1 MHKKILVLLTGAIAL
16 SISAVPVL
24 ASDPPTDDGQYI
36 WQDENGDYWYRNGS
50 EDEYIGEGNY
60 APDPDS
66 GELMEGNDAGWTEQD
81 GYFEPHYY
89 YEDGSVWLE
98 DATGTTYIGSR
109 DKYYIDDYGNLQ
121 EYSDSET
128 DSSSGNSSEESSDTS
143 GNSSSQDSDSSY
155 PNSSSDTNTE
165 DSSESEKRGELH
177 MRVGFPADDTIRESM
192 PEKEGYFE
200 QRSVNGGKSTAF
212 VLKVPNSSLEDSS
225 LKGFLAEYY
234 PVKGEIITK
243 KDLTFESYPATKY
256 QYLTEVNE
264 EEKNVDALVCQTD
277 DYTFGLFVLT
287 PSDTYDKAAEKE
299 ATELIKSID
308 FVYAERVDMAMT
320 DYFQV
325 LTPERWKYLCH
336 YETTETE
343 NGGYKLTYYNEDVP
357 VLTLEARYY
366 DGEDQPLDSVWQGYL
381 GRIET
386 VDGKKYDLLSTIS
399 QYSKDASD
407 EWKEMYDTYLD
418 VINGIRIMDGCS
430 LTEGSHA

>member
-1 MHKKILVLLTGAIAL
+1 
-16 SISAVPVL
+16 
-24 ASDPPTDDGQYI
+24 
-36 WQDENGDYWYRNGS
+36 
-50 EDEYIGEGNY
+50 
-60 APDPDS
+60 
-66 GELMEGNDAGWTEQD
+66 MEGNDAGWTEQD

-98 DATGTTYIGSR
+98 DATVTTYIGSR

-121 EYSDSET
+121 EYSESEA
-128 DSSSGNSSEESSDTS
+128 DSSSGDSSEE
-143 GNSSSQDSDSSY
+143 
-155 PNSSSDTNTE
+155 
-165 DSSESEKRGELH
+165 SSESEKRGELH

-192 PEKEGYFE
+192 PEKGGYFE
-200 QRSVNGGKSTAF
+200 QRSVNEGKSTAF
-212 VLKVPNSSLEDSS
+212 VLKVANSSLEDSS

-234 PVKGEIITK
+234 PIKGDIITQ
-243 KDLTFESYPATKY
+243 KDLAFDSYPATKY
-256 QYLTEVNE
+256 QYLTAVNE

-277 DYTFGLFVLT
+277 DYTFGLFILT

-308 FVYAERVDMAMT
+308 FVYAESVDMAMT

-325 LTPERWKYLCH
+325 LTPERWKYLCR
-336 YETTETE
+336 YETTATE

-399 QYSKDASD
+399 QYSEDASD
-407 EWKEMYDTYLD
+407 EWKEMYDTCLD
-418 VINGIRIMDGCS
+418 TINGIRIMDGCS
-430 LTEGSHA
+430 LTEGSHT

>member
-1 MHKKILVLLTGAIAL
+1 MHKKFLVLLTGSIAL

-36 WQDENGDYWYRNGS
+36 WQDKNGDYWYRNGS

-109 DKYYIDDYGNLQ
+109 DKYYIDDYSNLQ
-121 EYSDSET
+121 EYSDSEA
-128 DSSSGNSSEESSDTS
+128 DSSSGDSPEE
-143 GNSSSQDSDSSY
+143 
-155 PNSSSDTNTE
+155 
-165 DSSESEKRGELH
+165 SSESEKRGELH
-177 MRVGFPADDTIRESM
+177 MRVGFPADTTIRESM

-200 QRSVNGGKSTAF
+200 QRSVNEGKSTAF
-212 VLKVPNSSLEDSS
+212 VLKVANSSLEDSS

-234 PVKGEIITK
+234 PVKGEIITQ

-256 QYLTEVNE
+256 QYLTAVNE

-277 DYTFGLFVLT
+277 DYTFGLFILT
-287 PSDTYDKAAEKE
+287 PSNTYDRAAEKK

-308 FVYAERVDMAMT
+308 FVYAESVDMAMT

-325 LTPERWKYLCH
+325 LTPERWKYLCR
-336 YETTETE
+336 YETTATE

-366 DGEDQPLDSVWQGYL
+366 DGEDHPLDSVWQGYL

-399 QYSKDASD
+399 QYSEDASD
-407 EWKEMYDTYLD
+407 EWKEMYDTCLD
-418 VINGIRIMDGCS
+418 TINGIRMMDGCS
-430 LTEGSHA
+430 LTEGSHT

>member
-1 MHKKILVLLTGAIAL
+1 MHKKFLVLLTGSIAL

-66 GELMEGNDAGWTEQD
+66 GELMESNDAGWTEQD

-109 DKYYIDDYGNLQ
+109 DTYYIDDYGNLQ
-121 EYSDSET
+121 EYSESEAA
-128 DSSSGNSSEESSDTS
+128 SSSGDSSEEYSK
-143 GNSSSQDSDSSY
+143 
-155 PNSSSDTNTE
+155 
-165 DSSESEKRGELH
+165 SEKRGELH
-177 MRVGFPADDTIRESM
+177 MRVGFTADDTIRESM
-192 PEKEGYFE
+192 PEKEGSLKARLRKQE
-200 QRSVNGGKSTAF
+200 KHCLNKSTIFRVIF
-212 VLKVPNSSLEDSS
+212 V
-225 LKGFLAEYY
+225 AEYY
-234 PVKGEIITK
+234 PVKGEIITQ

-256 QYLTEVNE
+256 QYLTAVNE

-277 DYTFGLFVLT
+277 DYTFGLFILT
-287 PSDTYDKAAEKE
+287 PSDTYDKAAEK
-299 ATELIKSID
+299 AAAELTKSIE
-308 FVYAERVDMAMT
+308 FVYAEYVDMAMT

-336 YETTETE
+336 YETTKTE

-399 QYSKDASD
+399 QYSEDASD
-407 EWKEMYDTYLD
+407 EWKEMYDTCLD
-418 VINGIRIMDGCS
+418 TINGIRMMDGCS
-430 LTEGSHA
+430 LTEGSHI

>member
-1 MHKKILVLLTGAIAL
+1 MLHKDDLSLLDRLDAPAKETVPFGMADLVTLRT
-16 SISAVPVL
+16 
-24 ASDPPTDDGQYI
+24 
-36 WQDENGDYWYRNGS
+36 
-50 EDEYIGEGNY
+50 
-60 APDPDS
+60 
-66 GELMEGNDAGWTEQD
+66 GELVRDDVLGTLTPLEGECVKLAPSRGRTDWECRFLVRMPDALPGRDAGC
-81 GYFEPHYY
+81 
-89 YEDGSVWLE
+89 
-98 DATGTTYIGSR
+98 AI
-109 DKYYIDDYGNLQ
+109 YGRRPSQCRALNC
-121 EYSDSET
+121 
-128 DSSSGNSSEESSDTS
+128 SDT
-143 GNSSSQDSDSSY
+143 
-155 PNSSSDTNTE
+155 
-165 DSSESEKRGELH
+165 RGIAELYAH
-177 MRVGFPADDTIRESM
+177 DRASRADVMRAVGAPEEWLGLFPAYEEMCAYSRIAPLAKLVM
-192 PEKEGYFE
+192 PPINPG
-200 QRSVNGGKSTAF
+200 
-212 VLKVPNSSLEDSS
+212 
-225 LKGFLAEYY
+225 
-234 PVKGEIITK
+234 
-243 KDLTFESYPATKY
+243 
-256 QYLTEVNE
+256 
-264 EEKNVDALVCQTD
+264 
-277 DYTFGLFVLT
+277 T
-287 PSDTYDKAAEKE
+287 PAEKE

>member
-1 MHKKILVLLTGAIAL
+1 MHKKILFLLTGLIAL
-16 SISAVPVL
+16 SISAIPVL

-60 APDPDS
+60 APDPDP

-121 EYSDSET
+121 EYSDSEA
-128 DSSSGNSSEESSDTS
+128 DSSSGDSPEE
-143 GNSSSQDSDSSY
+143 
-155 PNSSSDTNTE
+155 
-165 DSSESEKRGELH
+165 SSESEKRGELH
-177 MRVGFPADDTIRESM
+177 MRVGFPADTTIRESM
-192 PEKEGYFE
+192 PEKGGYFE
-200 QRSVNGGKSTAF
+200 QRSVNEGKSTAF
-212 VLKVPNSSLEDSS
+212 VLKVANSSLEDSS

-243 KDLTFESYPATKY
+243 EDLTFESYPATKY
-256 QYLTEVNE
+256 QYLTAVNE

-277 DYTFGLFVLT
+277 DYTFGLFILT

-299 ATELIKSID
+299 AAELIKSID
-308 FVYAERVDMAMT
+308 FVYAEYVDMAMT

-325 LTPERWKYLCH
+325 LTPERWKYLCR
-336 YETTETE
+336 YETTATE

-366 DGEDQPLDSVWQGYL
+366 DGKDQPLDSVWQGYL

-399 QYSKDASD
+399 QYSEDASD

-418 VINGIRIMDGCS
+418 TINGIRMMDGCS
-430 LTEGSHA
+430 LTEGSHT

>member
-60 APDPDS
+60 APDSDS

-121 EYSDSET
+121 EYSDSEA
-128 DSSSGNSSEESSDTS
+128 DSSSGDSSEESYSGTS
-143 GNSSSQDSDSSY
+143 SNPSENSSSQNSDF
-155 PNSSSDTNTE
+155 
-165 DSSESEKRGELH
+165 SESEKRGELH
-177 MRVGFPADDTIRESM
+177 MRVGFPADDIIREST
-192 PEKEGYFE
+192 PEKGGYFE

-212 VLKVPNSSLEDSS
+212 VLKVANSSLEDSS

-234 PVKGEIITK
+234 PIQGDIITQ
-243 KDLTFESYPATKY
+243 KDLAFDSYPATKN
-256 QYLTEVNE
+256 QYLTAVNE

-277 DYTFGLFVLT
+277 DYTFGLFILT
-287 PSDTYDKAAEKE
+287 PSDTYDKAAEKK

-308 FVYAERVDMAMT
+308 FVYAESVDMAMT

-325 LTPERWKYLCH
+325 LTPERWKYLCR
-336 YETTETE
+336 YETTATE

-366 DGEDQPLDSVWQGYL
+366 EGEDQPLDSVWQGYR

-399 QYSKDASD
+399 QYSEDASD
-407 EWKEMYDTYLD
+407 EWKEMYDTCLD
-418 VINGIRIMDGCS
+418 TINGIRMMDGCS
-430 LTEGSHA
+430 LTEGSHT

>member
-36 WQDENGDYWYRNGS
+36 WQDKNGDYWYRNGS

-109 DKYYIDDYGNLQ
+109 DDYYIDDYGNLQ
-121 EYSDSET
+121 EYSDSE
-128 DSSSGNSSEESSDTS
+128 DNSSSNTT
-143 GNSSSQDSDSSY
+143 GNSSSQTSDSSY
-155 PNSSSDTNTE
+155 PGSSSNTDTE
-165 DSSESEKRGELH
+165 ESSESEKRGELH
-177 MRVGFPADDTIRESM
+177 MRVGFHDSDTVIESM
-192 PEKEGYFE
+192 PEKENYFE
-200 QRSVNGGKSTAF
+200 RRYVNDEKSTAA
-212 VLKVPNSSLEDSS
+212 VLKVANSSLEDSS
-225 LKGFLAEYY
+225 ANDFLAEYY
-234 PVKGEIITK
+234 PVKGEITTK

-256 QYLTEVNE
+256 QYVTSVNE
-264 EEKNVDALVCQTD
+264 EDKNVDALVCQTD
-277 DYTFGLFVLT
+277 DYTFGLFILT
-287 PSDTYDKAAEKE
+287 PSDTYDKAAEK
-299 ATELIKSID
+299 AAAELIKSVNFI
-308 FVYAERVDMAMT
+308 YAERIDMAMT
-320 DYFQV
+320 DHFQV

-366 DGEDQPLDSVWQGYL
+366 DGKDQPLDSVWQGYL
-381 GRIET
+381 GRIEAM
-386 VDGKKYDLLSTIS
+386 DGKKYDLLATVS
-399 QYSKDASD
+399 QYSEDASD
-407 EWKEMYDTYLD
+407 EWKEMYDTYED
-418 VINGIRIMDGCS
+418 VINGIRMLDGCS
-430 LTEGSHA
+430 LVEGSHA